1 MSERA
6 CAQGSPF
13 SPGPSGAQR
22 GQTSR
27 ALSPGGDETST
38 SRGGG
43 EAPLIVPYSPPP
55 PLPARFTRAPP
66 AKQSAGGPDLAIQ
79 EDNGS
84 HPKSPPQERL
94 PPPLPTTTTQNPLF
108 PAGAG
113 APGFQKPALGRR
125 THPPQSE
132 QPRPPAAAATGPRAG
147 GEKENLQQRP
157 GASTHRLL
165 LASRLGRREGRRPG
179 GRLST
184 RERRPLPERKE
195 SAWVAR
201 PGGDR
206 APGNAR
212 WALGCRPQSPGIRG
226 EFSGDQREPAA
237 SRRRRKKEAGSVRG
251 APGGGSSNAPSEP
264 ADAWRLHWVSA
275 APPPRRAEQSR
286 AEQPCRAASSRAARA
301 VCAWQSSA
309 AGL

>member
-1 MSERA
+1 MRGPA
-6 CAQGSPF
+6 RRVPHSPLDQVGRNVGKL
-13 SPGPSGAQR
+13 P
-22 GQTSR
+22 R
-27 ALSPGGDETST
+27 ALHPGGGEIST
-38 SRGGG
+38 SRG
-43 EAPLIVPYSPPP
+43 EAPLIVPPSPHSPRGSP
-55 PLPARFTRAPP
+55 GPLQQGKARAAQTWLYRRTTAATPSLRP
-66 AKQSAGGPDLAIQ
+66 KK
-79 EDNGS
+79 GS
-84 HPKSPPQERL
+84 HHHHQQS
-94 PPPLPTTTTQNPLF
+94 PLF

-113 APGFQKPALGRR
+113 APGFQKPAHRRR

-147 GEKENLQQRP
+147 GVKENLQQRP
-157 GASTHRLL
+157 GASTRRLL

-195 SAWVAR
+195 SAWGAG

-251 APGGGSSNAPSEP
+251 APGGGSSNAPCEP

-275 APPPRRAEQSR
+275 APPPRRAE
-286 AEQPCRAASSRAARA
+286 PSRAAAPCR
-301 VCAWQSSA
+301 
-309 AGL
+309 LL